1 MRTLPLR
8 LSPVDG
14 ESLPGYVMRYSHS
27 FGLAPGDVVRAL
39 GLDSGAGP
47 ITAAG
52 RYGVSL
58 SAEQLRH
65 AAFAIGIGTE
75 RLERMLLARYAGR
88 AFDRSII
95 ATPVALIGAA
105 QPHGMFIWSSRF
117 CPLCLRDDGA
127 WRLRWQLACNVVCLR
142 HGLLLVRSCPKC
154 GTVPK
159 TGLRSRWPGDTQG
172 TLTDPTR
179 CWRYRQRELCRSQLA
194 AARADSVAG
203 DPALLAAQRRID
215 ELLDGDLRPM
225 LAGETLDP
233 IAYLHDVRAL
243 CSLLHRHFLPDER
256 TTGSRRRPAG
266 RRLCNDPATVSAVL
280 AEALKLAD
288 LPDHAALSVALRE
301 LADRRYRADGQR
313 LVVSKLG
320 QISDPL
326 RAALRRAVSET
337 VWATASSRMGFHPRA
352 HRRPDG
358 LDDRLRAWHVP
369 QLFWAEDYQRE
380 LAALFDFD
388 DLTIRHGRRFCSVLL
403 ARMLTPLDWDAAVRY
418 LDFPERFINQS
429 YQTTF
434 AKLRNNDHFDELAKR
449 IKQVANQH
457 AAENLVDYKQRRA
470 QLADWTGINP
480 ETWPLLQPRSRP
492 HRGRADNPLRR
503 VHAGVWVWCQL
514 TSGHQHAAPI
524 ALRTRNL
531 DHHSYFDRHVLPSL
545 RDRLLIFADLLL
557 ATPADARQTLPS
569 QLAAALHEHGLLL
582 DPAPV
587 ATRATATPAPP
598 QRKAKPPCVDPLIAD
613 RVLAHVSTH
622 TGVDIPSLTASSRRS
637 RTPPAVIHARLLA
650 AALLRQSAP
659 VSWTAIATTI
669 GGPANRLAAEQV
681 AYRAAIERSPTLANE
696 LEHLAEAVANTQ
708 AAAPV
713 IPTTPHRHRMHNVA
727 STIRAHAAEL
737 LSASHGADVARGA
750 SIVVCREHTDLT
762 WDAIAAIHDLS
773 IPQPAHSRAAIARHR
788 GNDPGFNHRYLQ
800 LLDHAKEL
808 QHAAGYAHA
817 NLTRG
822 LTSSRQSSEGSNY
835 ASDGKLS

>member
-14 ESLPGYVMRYSHS
+14 ESLPGYVMRYAHMFS
-27 FGLAPGDVVRAL
+27 LAPGDVVRAV
-39 GLDSGAGP
+39 GLDRGAGP

-65 AAFAIGIGTE
+65 AAFATGITIE

-88 AFDRSII
+88 AFERSMLV
-95 ATPVALIGAA
+95 APVAHIGAA

-127 WRLRWQLACNVVCLR
+127 WQLRWQLACNVVCLR
-142 HGLLLVRSCPKC
+142 HRVLLVRSCPKC
-154 GTVPK
+154 DTVPK
-159 TGLRSRWPGDTQG
+159 TGLRSSWPGDSQG

-179 CWRYRQRELCRSQLA
+179 CWRYRQRELCRSPLA
-194 AARADSVAG
+194 SARAQSVAS

-215 ELLDGDLRPM
+215 ELLDSDLRPM

-243 CSLLHRHFLPDER
+243 CRLLHRHSLPAGR
-256 TTGSRRRPAG
+256 TTGSRRPAG

-280 AEALKLAD
+280 AEALELAD
-288 LPDHAALSVALRE
+288 LPDHAALAAALRA
-301 LADRRYRADGQR
+301 LADRRYQADGQR

-320 QISDPL
+320 QLSDPL

-352 HRRPDG
+352 HRRPHD

-388 DLTIRHGRRFCSVLL
+388 DLTIRHGRRFCSALL

-434 AKLRNNDHFDELAKR
+434 AKLRNTDHFDELAER
-449 IKQVANQH
+449 IKQIANQH
-457 AAENLVDYKQRRA
+457 AAENLVDYKLRRA

-480 ETWPLLQPRSRP
+480 ETWPLLQPRPRP
-492 HRGRADNPLRR
+492 HRARADNPLHRL
-503 VHAGVWVWCQL
+503 HAGVWVWCQL

-524 ALRTRNL
+524 ALLTRNL
-531 DHHSYFDRHVLPSL
+531 DQHSYFDRHVLPTL
-545 RDRLLIFADLLL
+545 RDRLLIFAELLL
-557 ATPADARQTLPS
+557 ATPADARQTLPT
-569 QLAAALHEHGLLL
+569 QFAAALHDRGLLL

-587 ATRATATPAPP
+587 ATRATAPTAHPS
-598 QRKAKPPCVDPLIAD
+598 RKAKPPYVDPVIAD
-613 RVLAHVSTH
+613 RVLAHVSAH
-622 TGVDIPSLTASSRRS
+622 TGVDIPSLTAASQRS

-650 AALLRQSAP
+650 GALLRRSAP
-659 VSWTAIATTI
+659 VSWVAIATTI

-681 AYRAAIERSPTLANE
+681 AYRAATERNPTLANE

-708 AAAPV
+708 AVAPV
-713 IPTTPHRHRMHNVA
+713 IPTTPHRDRMHNVA

-762 WDAIAAIHDLS
+762 WDAIAAIHDLTVA
-773 IPQPAHSRAAIARHR
+773 QPGHTRAAIARHR
-788 GNDPGFNHRYLQ
+788 GNDPHFNHRYLQ
-800 LLDHAKEL
+800 LRDYAKEL
-808 QHAAGYAHA
+808 QQAAGYTNAT
-817 NLTRG
+817 LTRG
-822 LTSSRQSSEGSNY
+822 LTTQDPTQLNTRRG
-835 ASDGKLS
+835 APTA